1 MKRKLQRIVPVVA
14 GMIIG
19 VTLLGCS
26 TPPPAPPPPPVVLTQ
41 APPPPPP
48 PAPPPPPPPVTL
60 ATGVIELASAYRAA
74 MTTAA
79 GITPSFS
86 DGPSVS
92 RAVRVGSSYEQVQL
106 QQGAAAYAVI
116 AALQQPQFVASVRVF
131 VNDKTQREMLAKRL
145 IDDPSQ
151 VLSFDNVDKAAGL
164 AIAALDQMGA
174 SVVVSGRA
182 VRQSAYAVQK
192 SAWSK
197 VSVPD
202 AAQRL
207 SEAKDLSSKRILPS
221 IGDVAA
227 LRKQTEG
234 KAAVSMAGEPV
245 KEPYT
250 PLVTRA
256 LAIAALA
263 ALGEAGDEKFER
275 IVQPMLTEPDSAY
288 CLNIAKLNL
297 YECYAVSKPYYED
310 IFCLGQHAMVDTGM
324 CVIRAAGSPHPAFV
338 EPPPPPRPEPKPTG
352 KGKKPAAK
360 KDVPKKS

>member
-1 MKRKLQRIVPVVA
+1 MKRKLQRALPVLTSL
-14 GMIIG
+14 IIG

-26 TPPPAPPPPPVVLTQ
+26 TPPPAPPPPPQVVTQ

-48 PAPPPPPPPVTL
+48 PAPPPPPPVTL

-74 MTTAA
+74 MTTAG
-79 GITPSFS
+79 GIVPSFS

-92 RAVRVGSSYEQVQL
+92 RAVRLGSSYEQAQL

-116 AALQQPQFVASVRVF
+116 AALQEPNFVASVRVF
-131 VNDKTQREMLAKRL
+131 VNDKAQREMLAKRL

-151 VLSFDNVDKAAGL
+151 VLAFDNVDKAAGL

-174 SVVVSGRA
+174 NVVVSGRA
-182 VRQSAYAVQK
+182 VRQSAYEVQK

-197 VSVPD
+197 LPVPD
-202 AAQRL
+202 AVQRL
-207 SEAKDLSSKRILPS
+207 SDAKDLSSKRILPS
-221 IGDVAA
+221 IDDVASM
-227 LRKQTEG
+227 RKQTEG

-256 LAIAALA
+256 LAVAALA
-263 ALGEAGDEKFER
+263 ALGEAGDEKFAST
-275 IVQPMLTEPDSAY
+275 VQPMLTEPDSAY

-297 YECYAVSKPYYED
+297 YECLAVSRPYYED

-338 EPPPPPRPEPKPTG
+338 EPPPPPRPEPKPAG

-360 KDVPKKS
+360 KPAPKKK